1 MKIEKLVRITA
12 KSECMDIEV
21 VMTSKKATSY
31 VKKLKKIQEEWLDSV
46 TRKEMVPYTPK
57 YKWWVKK
64 MKVVKV
70 VLEGVDGRIKIK
82 IEPAGEIL
90 N

>member
-21 VMTSKKATSY
+21 VMTSKKAISY
-31 VKKLKKIQEEWLDSV
+31 VKKLKKIQDEWLDSV
-46 TRKEMVPYTPK
+46 GTKTAVSYTSRGKWGKKKTRMV
-57 YKWWVKK
+57 
-64 MKVVKV
+64 MVVP
-70 VLEGVDGRIKIK
+70 EGTDQTIKIK

>member
-1 MKIEKLVRITA
+1 MKIEKLVRITV

-21 VMTSKKATSY
+21 VMTDRKATAY
-31 VKKLKKIQEEWLDSV
+31 VKKLNKLQNEWIKSISE
-46 TRKEMVPYTPK
+46 TRLVSYTPK
-57 YKWWVKK
+57 GKWWQKK
-64 MKVVKV
+64 TRMVMVVP
-70 VLEGVDGRIKIK
+70 EGTDQTIKIK

>member
-21 VMTSKKATSY
+21 VMTSKKATAYVRKLDRIQKTWIDSISEKREVKYRPKSY
-31 VKKLKKIQEEWLDSV
+31 WGPVK
-46 TRKEMVPYTPK
+46 TRTVKFVP
-57 YKWWVKK
+57 
-64 MKVVKV
+64 
-70 VLEGVDGRIKIK
+70 EGVNQKISIR

>member
-21 VMTSKKATSY
+21 VMTSKKATAY
-31 VKKLKKIQEEWLDSV
+31 VKKLSKIQEEWIKS
-46 TRKEMVPYTPK
+46 MSYTPK
-57 YKWWVKK
+57 GKWWAKK
-64 MKVVKV
+64 TRQVLVVP
-70 VLEGVDGRIKIK
+70 EGTDQTIKIK

>member
-21 VMTSKKATSY
+21 VMTSKKATAY
-31 VKKLKKIQEEWLDSV
+31 VKKLSKIQEEWIKSISEKTEV
-46 TRKEMVPYTPK
+46 KYRPKSYWGPVKTRTVRVVP
-57 YKWWVKK
+57 
-64 MKVVKV
+64 
-70 VLEGVDGRIKIK
+70 EGTNQKISIK

>member
-21 VMTSKKATSY
+21 VMTSKKATAY
-31 VKKLKKIQEEWLDSV
+31 VKKLSRIQEEWIKSISEKREVKYRPKLWEPV
-46 TRKEMVPYTPK
+46 KTRTVGVVP
-57 YKWWVKK
+57 
-64 MKVVKV
+64 
-70 VLEGVDGRIKIK
+70 EGVNQKISIK

>member
-1 MKIEKLVRITA
+1 MKVEKLVRITA

-31 VKKLKKIQEEWLDSV
+31 VRKLNRIQKTWIDSISEERKVKYRPKLWEPV
-46 TRKEMVPYTPK
+46 KTRTVRVVP
-57 YKWWVKK
+57 
-64 MKVVKV
+64 
-70 VLEGVDGRIKIK
+70 EGVNQKISIR
-82 IEPAGEIL
+82 IEPAGKIL

>member
-1 MKIEKLVRITA
+1 MKVEKLVRITA

-21 VMTSKKATSY
+21 VMISRKAASY
-31 VKKLKKIQEEWLDSV
+31 LKKLSRIQNGCGNRKISI
-46 TRKEMVPYTPK
+46 R
-57 YKWWVKK
+57 
-64 MKVVKV
+64 
-70 VLEGVDGRIKIK
+70 

>member
-21 VMTSKKATSY
+21 VMTSKKATAY
-31 VKKLKKIQEEWLDSV
+31 VKKLKKIQEEWLNSI

-64 MKVVKV
+64 MKMVKIV
-70 VLEGVDGRIKIK
+70 PEGVDGRIKIK